1 MRRGPAGFDFR
12 PGPPRLSLLPT
23 MSHHSDHEAEHTVEA
38 IRERLASLSTQ
49 SHLKDFIFGAIDGLV
64 TTFAV
69 VSSVAGAGLATGI
82 IIVMGLANLLAD
94 GFSMAAGNF
103 TGTRAENQS
112 ARRHRREEEEEV
124 ENHPELEREE
134 VRQIFAAK
142 GFEGD
147 LLEQVVATITADQK
161 RWVDTMIQ
169 EEHGFPLNPPSGLR
183 AAVVTFVAFVTIGAI
198 PLLSFFINLFGGDL
212 PHPFV
217 FSCGLTALAFFGIG
231 SLKGRFVDQHWFLGG
246 METLGI
252 GTAAALLAYG
262 VGFWLKHLMP
272 GL

>member
-1 MRRGPAGFDFR
+1 MI
-12 PGPPRLSLLPT
+12 RLTLSRV
-23 MSHHSDHEAEHTVEA
+23 MSHHSDHAAEHTVEA
-38 IRERLASLSTQ
+38 IRQRLSTASAQ

-69 VSSVAGAGLATGI
+69 VSSVAGAGLGTGI

-124 ENHPELEREE
+124 ENHPEAEREE
-134 VRQIFAAK
+134 IRQIFAAK
-142 GFEGD
+142 GFSGD
-147 LLEQVVATITADQK
+147 LLEQVVETITADKK
-161 RWVDTMIQ
+161 RWVDTMIR
-169 EEHGFPLNPPSGLR
+169 EEHGLPLEPPSGLR
-183 AAVVTFVAFVTIGAI
+183 AAVVTFVAFVTIGVI
-198 PLLSFFINLFGGDL
+198 PLLSFFVNLFGGGIS
-212 PHPFV
+212 HPFV
-217 FSCGLTALAFFGIG
+217 VSCGLTALAFFAIG
-231 SLKGRFVDQHWFLGG
+231 SLKSRFVDQHWFLGG